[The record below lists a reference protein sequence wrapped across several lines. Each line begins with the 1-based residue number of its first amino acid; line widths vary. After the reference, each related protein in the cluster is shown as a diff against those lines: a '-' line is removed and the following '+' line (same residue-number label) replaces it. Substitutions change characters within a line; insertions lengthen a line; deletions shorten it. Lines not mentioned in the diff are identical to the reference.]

1 MLSEF
6 LFYVQPAVV
15 EQIAQKAQAS
25 LMPGGVILE
34 CHWRHPIEGCVLDGD
49 DVHDAL
55 RHFIR
60 LPNQCHVQEP
70 DLQLDV
76 WSSGPM
82 MAQKEGISG
91 DFCELKNTAHERTPA
106 TAAVVSR

>member
-15 EQIAQKAQAS
+15 EEIAQKAQAS
-25 LMPGGVILE
+25 LMPGGVILG
-34 CHWRHPIEGCVLDGD
+34 CHWRHPMEGCVLDGD

-76 WSSGPM
+76 WSFRPYDG
-82 MAQKEGISG
+82 A
-91 DFCELKNTAHERTPA
+91 ERGHLMRL
-106 TAAVVSR
+106 SRVEKHSP

>member
-1 MLSEF
+1 M
-6 LFYVQPAVV
+6 QPAVV

-25 LMPGGVILE
+25 LLSGGVILA
-34 CHWRHPIEGCVLDGD
+34 CHWRHLIEGCVLDGD

-60 LPNQCHVQEP
+60 LPNQCHVQES

-76 WSSGPM
+76 WSSGPTI
-82 MAQKEGISG
+82 AQKGG
-91 DFCELKNTAHERTPA
+91 VL
-106 TAAVVSR
+106 